1 MYDVRIFFS
10 KTGRARYISHLD
22 LNRCMQ
28 RALKRSGLPVVY
40 TQGFNPHI
48 RNTFALP
55 LSLGYEGETET
66 MDFRLEQEL
75 PLEEVARRLRESL
88 PAELFVLRAAAP
100 VMKPEKIRW
109 GRYAIEAKG
118 EPQAVRRAAESLR
131 DLLAQPEL
139 LVEKTTKKGGTRQ
152 IDIRPDL
159 RLESL
164 EEGEGSL
171 RFTLLVTTG
180 ISRNINP
187 SLLLDLLP
195 GAGKE
200 FSLRVRRTAVLT
212 EELEPFC

>member
-66 MDFRLEQEL
+66 MDFRLEPEL

-88 PAELFVLRAAAP
+88 PAEPLRNRGQGRAAGGPPGGRKPAGPAGPAGAP
-100 VMKPEKIRW
+100 
-109 GRYAIEAKG
+109 GG
-118 EPQAVRRAAESLR
+118 ENHQKRRHQA
-131 DLLAQPEL
+131 D
-139 LVEKTTKKGGTRQ
+139 
-152 IDIRPDL
+152 
-159 RLESL
+159 
-164 EEGEGSL
+164 
-171 RFTLLVTTG
+171 
-180 ISRNINP
+180 
-187 SLLLDLLP
+187 
-195 GAGKE
+195 
-200 FSLRVRRTAVLT
+200 
-212 EELEPFC
+212 